1 MPVKRRKRVVK
12 NVPRRATARRPRK
25 NGGWGRGLEDVAKAI
40 ASNPFAQEIG
50 KRMITKGINY
60 LPTLFKKGT
69 KRIKNKH
76 LRNIAQSD
84 IAEEIVNRGTNRL
97 LCSSKDLVGGL

>member
-1 MPVKRRKRVVK
+1 
-12 NVPRRATARRPRK
+12 
-25 NGGWGRGLEDVAKAI
+25 
-40 ASNPFAQEIG
+40 
-50 KRMITKGINY
+50 MITKGINY

-84 IAEEIVNRGTNRL
+84 IAEETVNRGTNRL
-97 LCSSKDLVGGL
+97 LRSSKDLVGGL